1 MLPLR
6 VKPPVAVEPEV
17 KQELVV
23 VKFRFVMLT
32 LLPLLWVS
40 VTVKLK
46 AGELLVLELMSAAVQ
61 FPLMVLLE
69 LDPHPASTRAIPSK
83 RIVQTCFIRPPT
95 PLKDEL
101 PCNGWH
107 YLKPGI
113 IGRFHGSRGAH
124 CKVSTLTEGFS
135 RGRVGG
141 SASQVFL
148 TIVR

>member
-1 MLPLR
+1 VTPFMLPLR

-40 VTVKLK
+40 VTTKLK

-83 RIVQTCFIRPPT
+83 RIVQTCFIIPPT
-95 PLKDEL
+95 PFE
-101 PCNGWH
+101 
-107 YLKPGI
+107 
-113 IGRFHGSRGAH
+113 R
-124 CKVSTLTEGFS
+124 
-135 RGRVGG
+135 
-141 SASQVFL
+141 
-148 TIVR
+148 